1 MAKDKNVN
9 ERMHEDVKD
18 KYGVNSEDFKGEEI
32 ADENLKTDSCDESDV
47 KDDLESLKSQFVRLQ
62 ADFANYK
69 KRTDKA
75 MQDSVSLGV
84 EKMAESLFPVIDNF
98 NIALE
103 SIEDKNIYNGVEMIY
118 NQLIDALLQ
127 NQIFEM
133 KCDGEVFDPNKHYA
147 VMTEEKDNI
156 ESGVVIET
164 LKIGFTHGD
173 KVIRPAMV
181 KVSK

>member
-1 MAKDKNVN
+1 MAKEKNMN
-9 ERMHEDVKD
+9 EQMHEDVKD
-18 KYGVNSEDFKGEEI
+18 NVNSKDFKDEKI
-32 ADENLKTDSCDESDV
+32 ADNNSETDSCDECNV
-47 KDDLESLKSQFVRLQ
+47 KDDLESMKSQFVRLQ

-98 NIALE
+98 NIALD
-103 SIEDKNIYNGVEMIY
+103 SIKDENIYNGMEMIY

-147 VMTEEKDNI
+147 VMTEEKDNS

-164 LKIGFTHGD
+164 LKTGFTHGD